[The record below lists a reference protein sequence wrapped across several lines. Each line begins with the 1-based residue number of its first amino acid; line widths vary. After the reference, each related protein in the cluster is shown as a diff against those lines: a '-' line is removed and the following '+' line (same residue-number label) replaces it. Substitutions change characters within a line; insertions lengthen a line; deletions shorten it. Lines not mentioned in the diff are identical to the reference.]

1 MRFLRRLVPASVL
14 VMTLVWVLLWGDFAP
29 FGFLS
34 GYVVAWLI
42 RLRFPMP
49 QIHWPGRFRP
59 IGFVVLVVRLVYDLV
74 VSSWAVLRLALAR
87 DVELHSGIVRVDQV
101 SDVDLYQVQV
111 AEMISL
117 VPGTVVVEL
126 VRSPRCL
133 YLHVLDLDAHPV
145 DDIRAMALRVERQVL
160 EAFGSADELRAFRE
174 HRAWPDQAVVAAEP
188 TGWEAEE

>member
-1 MRFLRRLVPASVL
+1 MKILRRVFPASVV

-29 FGFLS
+29 FGIVS
-34 GYVVAWLI
+34 GYGLAWII
-42 RLRFPMP
+42 RWRFPMP

-59 IGFVVLVVRLVYDLV
+59 VGFVRLILELVLDLV

-87 DVELHSGIVRVDQV
+87 RVDLHSGIVRVDLV

-126 VRSPRCL
+126 VRSPRSL
-133 YLHVLDLDAHPV
+133 YLHVLDMDAHTV
-145 DDIRAMALRVERQVL
+145 EEVRVMAARVELQV
-160 EAFGSADELRAFRE
+160 LRAFGADEELLAFRQ
-174 HRAWPDQAVVAAEP
+174 HHAGPLGAASRCGGEQ
-188 TGWEAEE
+188 WEADE